1 MLYTNQE
8 FHDQY
13 LLLRVIQNS
22 HFRNV
27 APDLVNGLN
36 IVPLYV
42 TKSQV
47 LTPPNLHGRI
57 EVPSDTL
64 EIRQASK
71 SMLVMNP
78 VFVKKIPA

>member
-1 MLYTNQE
+1 
-8 FHDQY
+8 
-13 LLLRVIQNS
+13 
-22 HFRNV
+22 
-27 APDLVNGLN
+27 
-36 IVPLYV
+36 
-42 TKSQV
+42 